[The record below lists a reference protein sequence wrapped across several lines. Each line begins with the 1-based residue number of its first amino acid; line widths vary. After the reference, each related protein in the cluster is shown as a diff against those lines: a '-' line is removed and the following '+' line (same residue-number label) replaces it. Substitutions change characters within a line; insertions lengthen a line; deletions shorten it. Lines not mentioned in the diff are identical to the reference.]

1 MTTALTL
8 PERAALAL
16 NSAEHRKK
24 LAGLVQQSSSIKE
37 VLNKDG
43 REEAHRAAMTLKSTR
58 TSIKATGK
66 AAREDATAFS
76 NAVIAEEKELIKM
89 IEPEENRLF
98 SLRDEWDAKIEAER
112 QAKIQAERDRIS
124 AIQECIEKIRSYPV
138 RFAGKSSKTI
148 SEGISALVGHEI
160 TDEFQ
165 EFKDQAKALRLEILD
180 QLAAME
186 TEQIAVEVAA
196 EAARQEAERQRIS
209 QEAEAARLKAEREEL
224 EVLRAEQAKRD
235 AEARAEIMRQQAE
248 LAEKAAEAE
257 RKAQAEIDERNRLA
271 AIEQKR
277 LDDEREALEA
287 EKRKFQEQQ
296 QAEERAAEVKR
307 QAELQAAAEAEQAAK
322 EKLKPAPVSPSPE
335 YLVEVVA
342 AHFNVSFSQSLTW
355 LATADFQSL
364 IEEVA

>member
-24 LAGLVQQSSSIKE
+24 LAELVQQSSGIKE

-124 AIQECIEKIRSYPV
+124 AIQERIEKIRSYPV

-160 TDEFQ
+160 TDDFQ

-186 TEQIAVEVAA
+186 TEQIAVEAAA
-196 EAARQEAERQRIS
+196 EAARQEAERQRIA
-209 QEAEAARLKAEREEL
+209 QEAEAVRLKAEREEL

-235 AEARAEIMRQQAE
+235 AEARAEIMRKQAE

-271 AIEQKR
+271 EIEQKR
-277 LDDEREALEA
+277 LDDERETLEA

-307 QAELQAAAEAEQAAK
+307 QAELQAAAEAEEK
-322 EKLKPAPVSPSPE
+322 ESQKKDASMPTPTAE
-335 YLVEVVA
+335 DLVMA
-342 AHFNVSFSQSLTW
+342 IAMDFNVSYVQALVWAT
-355 LATADFQSL
+355 TADFHSL
-364 IEEVA
+364 IQEAA